1 MHSARRQGL
10 IAVLAGLAMTATAAA
25 GEPRPGIATP
35 SLDVTGGKDSIRATG
50 TWVTRVKRGASS
62 AIAPVNAVT
71 LSCDRR
77 TMLCRENR
85 AEVVPGTEA
94 HGARPASEP
103 ARDHLALTNL
113 VFTVTE
119 WSDARVT
126 ARSDTP
132 HGDLMLRIVVS
143 EKLVRL
149 SYWDTRAEFKD
160 KDGAASGFVWE
171 LQ

>member
-1 MHSARRQGL
+1 MSSAGRRGL
-10 IAVLAGLAMTATAAA
+10 VAVLAGLAASAALA
-25 GEPRPGIATP
+25 GEPHPEIATP
-35 SLDVTGGKDSIRATG
+35 SLEVAGGKDSIRASG
-50 TWVTRVKRGASS
+50 TWVTKVKRGASS

-77 TMLCRENR
+77 TMVCRESR
-85 AEVVPGTEA
+85 AEVVPAADA
-94 HGARPASEP
+94 HIPRPASEGG
-103 ARDHLALTNL
+103 RDHLALNNL

-132 HGDLMLRIVVS
+132 HGDLMLRIVAS

-149 SYWDTRAEFKD
+149 SYWDTRPESKD